1 MSFRNYLNKNLNES
15 RKLTLDY
22 LNQDEIFWDKELS
35 QEDKISIFKSILSYA
50 DNALKPIDWKN
61 IDRYGGVWIKDLK
74 IQKKEEEFFI
84 IFTISCDVVIK
95 TEENNVRIP
104 ITVKYSKNYF

>member
-22 LNQDEIFWDKELS
+22 LNQDEIFLDKELS

-50 DNALKPIDWKN
+50 DNALKPIDWK
-61 IDRYGGVWIKDLK
+61 
-74 IQKKEEEFFI
+74 
-84 IFTISCDVVIK
+84 
-95 TEENNVRIP
+95 
-104 ITVKYSKNYF
+104 ITKSAESS

>member
-22 LNQDEIFWDKELS
+22 LNQDEIFLDKDLS
-35 QEDKISIFKSILSYA
+35 REDKISIFKSILSYA

-61 IDRYGGVWIKDLK
+61 IDRFGGVWIKDLK

-84 IFTISCDVVIK
+84 IFKISCDVVIK
-95 TEENNVRIP
+95 TEENNVKIP
-104 ITVKYSKNYF
+104 ITVKCIQKY

>member
-22 LNQDEIFWDKELS
+22 LNQDEIFLDKDLS
-35 QEDKISIFKSILSYA
+35 REDKISIFKSILSYA

-61 IDRYGGVWIKDLK
+61 IDRFGGVWIKDLK

-84 IFTISCDVVIK
+84 IFKISCDVVIK
-95 TEENNVRIP
+95 TEENNVKIP

>member
-22 LNQDEIFWDKELS
+22 LNQDEIFLDKELS
-35 QEDKISIFKSILSYA
+35 REDKISIFIFFLSYA

-61 IDRYGGVWIKDLK
+61 IDRFGGVWIDNLK

-84 IFTISCDVVIK
+84 IFKISCDVVIK

>member
-22 LNQDEIFWDKELS
+22 LNQDEIFLDKELS

-61 IDRYGGVWIKDLK
+61 IDRYGGVWIDNLK

-84 IFTISCDVVIK
+84 IFKISCDVVIK

>member
-1 MSFRNYLNKNLNES
+1 MSFRDYLNKNLNES

-22 LNQDEIFWDKELS
+22 LNYDEIFLDKDLS

-61 IDRYGGVWIKDLK
+61 IDRFGGVWIEDLK
-74 IQKKEEEFFI
+74 TQKKEEEFFI
-84 IFTISCDVVIK
+84 IFKISCDVVIK